1 MERHFGFGSLFAGG
15 ALIALTAQPVE
26 AAATLITGVELS
38 PTDVGL
44 ELILETEAGD
54 DPQVFAVSQGNTLR
68 ADITHTRLS
77 LSEGESFTQADPA
90 PGIESISIAPLDAN
104 SVRITV
110 SGSGMAPLG
119 EVQDSRDD
127 RLVFNFT
134 TDPNDVI
141 AQAAPNLPAEI
152 ETVPAAAAP
161 QLAQAPDEEAEPSAQ
176 SQPQPAPDVL
186 VPNPDVR
193 IDGVVVPG
201 PQRRQAP
208 PFLPRAVAPPLGDIA
223 VAGFENNPGVID
235 LGSAERVPRLVL
247 RHAPARDV
255 LALLARAAGLNLAFT
270 SADSEGASGDGEGPR
285 ITLDIE
291 NEPVQDVFNH
301 VLRLSD
307 LKASRIGRTIFVGPE
322 LPGSARNIVS
332 RSLRMNQVPA
342 DAAAAFL
349 ASLGAE
355 ATQVLT
361 SVETEETTTTGG
373 VEEGTEV
380 TATRTLTTTEIEE
393 ISVELDESVVPVL
406 EGLLAIADSRLNSVT
421 LVGEQRLIALASQ
434 YLLQLD
440 LRRRQV
446 AVNVKI
452 VDVNLTADDRFGVSF
467 SFGINDTN
475 VANTGG
481 STVIN
486 FGNQVPNQVFPGIN
500 PQAPTG
506 ILGALN
512 PLNLVDQFL
521 LQIQAELETGTA
533 KILTDPT
540 LIVQEGQTASVNLTQ
555 DVIVNVDTVVSTGD
569 VATFATTIETEE
581 AGLILSVQVS
591 RIDDNGFVTLNVT
604 PSVTAPADT
613 EVVTTAEGST
623 NTIVLLSRR
632 EVSSGDVRLRD
643 GQTLVLAGI
652 IQDQEQTTVKKV
664 PILGDLPILGAL
676 FRSTER
682 NDSRDEVIVLL
693 TPEILDDSD
702 QSTFG
707 YSYTPGEDVQELLE
721 RSRQR

>member
-15 ALIALTAQPVE
+15 ALIALTAQSVE

-38 PTDVGL
+38 PTEMGL

-77 LSEGESFTQADPA
+77 LSEGESFTRADPA

-119 EVQDSRDD
+119 EVKNSGDD
-127 RLVFNFT
+127 RLVFSFN
-134 TDPNDVI
+134 TDPNQVI
-141 AQAAPNLPAEI
+141 AQATPNLPTEI
-152 ETVPAAAAP
+152 ETLPAAAP
-161 QLAQAPDEEAEPSAQ
+161 RQLAQTSGEVSVPSAQ
-176 SQPQPAPDVL
+176 SEPQSVPEVL

-201 PQRRQAP
+201 PRQRQAP

-223 VAGFENNPGVID
+223 VAEFQNTPGVID

-247 RHAPARDV
+247 RYAPARDV

-270 SADSEGASGDGEGPR
+270 SADSEGGGGDGEGPR

-301 VLRLSD
+301 VLRLSALD
-307 LKASRIGRTIFVGPE
+307 ASRIGRTIFVGPE

-332 RSLRMNQVPA
+332 RSLRMNQVSA
-342 DAAAAFL
+342 DAAVAFL

-355 ATQVLT
+355 GTQTVT
-361 SVETEETTTTGG
+361 TVEVEETTAGGTALEEG
-373 VEEGTEV
+373 VEV
-380 TATRTLTTTEIEE
+380 SATRTQTSTEITE
-393 ISVELDESVVPVL
+393 ISIDLEDAVPVL

-421 LVGEQRLIALASQ
+421 LVGEQRLIDLASQ

-452 VDVNLTADDRFGVSF
+452 VDVSLGATDEFGASF
-467 SFGINDTN
+467 SFGVNDANITN
-475 VANTGG
+475 TAGTAI
-481 STVIN
+481 IN
-486 FGNQVPNQVFPGIN
+486 FGESSPNTGAIAPGSTIGV
-500 PQAPTG
+500 PTG
-506 ILGALN
+506 LGLGSSLAGLAN
-512 PLNLVDQFL
+512 QFL
-521 LQIQAELETGTA
+521 LQLQAQIVSNNA

-540 LIVQEGQTASVNLTQ
+540 LIIQEGQTASVNLTQ
-555 DVIVNVDTVVSTGD
+555 DVVSNVESQLSTETGQILS
-569 VATFATTIETEE
+569 TTIETEE
-581 AGLILSVQVS
+581 AGLILTIQVS
-591 RIDDNGFVTLNVT
+591 RIDDNGFVTVNVT
-604 PSVTAPADT
+604 PSVTAISPSS
-613 EVVTTAEGST
+613 VQVEGITVS
-623 NTIVLLSRR
+623 LLTRR

-643 GQTLVLAGI
+643 GQTLILAGI
-652 IQDQEQTTVKKV
+652 IQDQERTTVTKV
-664 PILGDLPILGAL
+664 PILGDIPILGAL
-676 FRSTER
+676 FRSTSRQDE
-682 NDSRDEVIVLL
+682 RDEVIVML
-693 TPEILDDSD
+693 TPQILDDSD

-721 RSRQR
+721 RSRRR